1 MNKPNRRSGG
11 KTKRLSKTKPE
22 ETEFDNK
29 KSLFPSDFGVDIER
43 PPQSLGAQN
52 GKKRLNGKNDT
63 MLHDRPENFD
73 KKMGN
78 LRKWLPMKIVNRAG
92 K

>member
-1 MNKPNRRSGG
+1 MCSG
-11 KTKRLSKTKPE
+11 P
-22 ETEFDNK
+22 
-29 KSLFPSDFGVDIER
+29 KSLGI
-43 PPQSLGAQN
+43 QN

-78 LRKWLPMKIVNRAG
+78 LRKWLSMKIVNRAE